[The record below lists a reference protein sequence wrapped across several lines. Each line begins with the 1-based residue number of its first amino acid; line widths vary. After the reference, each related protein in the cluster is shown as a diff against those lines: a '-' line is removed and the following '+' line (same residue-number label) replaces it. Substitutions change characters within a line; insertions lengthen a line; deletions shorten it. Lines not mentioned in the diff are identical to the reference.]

1 MKMMTSLTSLAA
13 ALAMLVTVGHG
24 DATAQSAKTYKW
36 NVPLIWTLPHHV
48 RVEQEAFQKRVLKR
62 TGGKVNISLHQF
74 GEVGLVDSD
83 VLSIVRGGEFP
94 LVELDHSKTA
104 GDAPLFQIFNLP
116 GLAFN
121 IQDSIT
127 IGKATAGLRKKA
139 LDERNAVEVGMAHYM
154 PGQGVFTKKA
164 VHTVADLKGVG
175 IRVYSGVLLSSFKLL
190 GARPQLIPWGDAPAA
205 LLQGVV
211 DGAITS
217 PSSGIKVGFG
227 DTTKFMTTMPLSNRV
242 SWIMNKDVWNS
253 LTPEIQKALQEEGDA
268 SAARMQVKWNAEEA
282 GVAKMVKDAGMTFVA
297 PSESFKAEVTK
308 LLRPVWDEWAAKTK
322 YGPEAIKLS
331 LKALG
336 RM

>member
-1 MKMMTSLTSLAA
+1 MAYLAGLAA
-13 ALAMLVTVGHG
+13 AVALLVTVGHG
-24 DATAQSAKTYKW
+24 EAKAADTYKW
-36 NVPLIWTLPHHV
+36 NVPLIWTLPHHI
-48 RVEQEAFQKRVLKR
+48 RVEQEAFQKRVLER
-62 TGGKVNISLHQF
+62 SGGKVNISLHQF

-104 GDAPLFQIFNLP
+104 GDEPLFQIFNLP
-116 GLAFN
+116 GLAFS
-121 IQDSIT
+121 IQDAIT

-154 PGQGVFTKKA
+154 PGQGVFTKKP
-164 VHTVADLKGVG
+164 VRTIADLKGVG

-227 DTTKFMTTMPLSNRV
+227 DTTKYMTTMPLSNRV
-242 SWIMNKDVWNS
+242 SWIMNKKVWNS
-253 LTPEIQKALQEEGDA
+253 LPAEIQKLLQDEGNA
-268 SAARMQVKWNAEEA
+268 SAARMQEKWNAEEA
-282 GVAKMVKDAGMTFVA
+282 GVAKMVQDAGMTFVP
-297 PSESFKAEVTK
+297 PSEEFKAAVTK

-322 YGPEAIKLS
+322 YGPEAIKLA

-336 RM
+336 R

>member
-1 MKMMTSLTSLAA
+1 MRKMAYLTGLAA
-13 ALAMLVTVGHG
+13 AVALLVTVGHG
-24 DATAQSAKTYKW
+24 EAKAADTYKW
-36 NVPLIWTLPHHV
+36 NVPLIWTLPHHI
-48 RVEQEAFQKRVLKR
+48 RVEQEAFQKRVLER
-62 TGGKVNISLHQF
+62 SGGKVNISLHQF

-104 GDAPLFQIFNLP
+104 GDEPLFQIFNLP
-116 GLAFN
+116 GLAFS
-121 IQDSIT
+121 IQDAIT

-154 PGQGVFTKKA
+154 PGQGVFTKKP
-164 VHTVADLKGVG
+164 VRTIADLKGVG

-227 DTTKFMTTMPLSNRV
+227 DTTKYMTTMPLSNRV
-242 SWIMNKDVWNS
+242 SWIMNKKVWNS
-253 LTPEIQKALQEEGDA
+253 LPAEIQKLLQDEGNA
-268 SAARMQVKWNAEEA
+268 SAARMQEKWNAEEA
-282 GVAKMVKDAGMTFVA
+282 GVAKMVQDAGMTFVP
-297 PSESFKAEVTK
+297 PSEEFKAAVTK

-322 YGPEAIKLS
+322 YGPEAIKLA

-336 RM
+336 R